1 VHLSEKEGPVM
12 TGSFLVPIIT
22 PIVALIAMA
31 TWLGIVY
38 WADAHPGWKSRAPH
52 GPELT
57 DAGVLP
63 PEAEPGETQDGELVP
78 PSDSK
83 AA

>member
-1 VHLSEKEGPVM
+1 MP
-12 TGSFLVPIIT
+12 GSFLVPIIT
-22 PIVALIAMA
+22 PIVALIAMG

-57 DAGVLP
+57 DAGFGP
-63 PEAEPGETQDGELVP
+63 RAAEPGEAQGGELAP

>member
-1 VHLSEKEGPVM
+1 M

-22 PIVALIAMA
+22 PIVALITLA

-38 WADAHPGWKSRAPH
+38 WADAHPGWKAGAPH

-57 DAGVLP
+57 DTRSLP
-63 PEAEPGETQDGELVP
+63 PAAEPGEAHDGELAP
-78 PSDSK
+78 PPGWK

>member
-1 VHLSEKEGPVM
+1 M

-22 PIVALIAMA
+22 PIVALITLA

-38 WADAHPGWKSRAPH
+38 WADAHPGWKAGAPH

-63 PEAEPGETQDGELVP
+63 PEAEPGKAQDGKLAP
-78 PSDSK
+78 PPDSK